1 MKKELKERKFTA
13 IALRILGEFIWEV
26 GELIDKGATLREI
39 ADNISPKFN
48 MDILEEYYDKK
59 AVFVFEDLV
68 PMYKHYNGKNM
79 SVPKFLG
86 KDIMKNSNLYLI
98 RNSQK
103 YLLELKYKNIDRQ
116 TSIKEIYEL
125 VKENADGTFE
135 WLDVQEFFEEKL
147 EIQM

>member
-26 GELIDKGATLREI
+26 GELIKKGATLREI

-48 MDILEEYYDKK
+48 MDILEEYYDNKSML
-59 AVFVFEDLV
+59 VMEDLV
-68 PMYKHYNGKNM
+68 PMYKHFNKN
-79 SVPKFLG
+79 SSSFPKFLG
-86 KDIMKNSNLYLI
+86 TDVMKRANLFLV
-98 RNSQK
+98 RNSLGYLFEMK
-103 YLLELKYKNIDRQ
+103 YGNIDRQ

-125 VKENADGTFE
+125 IEENANGTFE

-147 EIQM
+147 GIQI

>member
-26 GELIDKGATLREI
+26 GELIENGATLREI

-68 PMYKHYNGKNM
+68 PMYKHYNGKNV

-86 KDIMKNSNLYLI
+86 KDVMKNSNLYLI
-98 RNSQK
+98 RSSLK
-103 YLLELKYKNIDRQ
+103 YLLELKYENIDRQ

-125 VKENADGTFE
+125 IEENADGTFE

-147 EIQM
+147 GI

>member
-26 GELIDKGATLREI
+26 GELIENGATLREI

-98 RNSQK
+98 RNSLK

>member
-26 GELIDKGATLREI
+26 GELVEKGATLREI

-68 PMYKHYNGKNM
+68 PMYKHYNGKNS
-79 SVPKFLG
+79 SVSIYLG
-86 KDIMKNSNLYLI
+86 KDVMKNSNLYLV
-98 RNSQK
+98 RNSVK
-103 YLLELKYKNIDRQ
+103 YLFELKYGNIDRQ
-116 TSIKEIYEL
+116 ISIKEIYEL
-125 VKENADGTFE
+125 IKENADATFE

-147 EIQM
+147 GIQI

>member
-59 AVFVFEDLV
+59 AMFIFEDLV
-68 PMYKHYNGKNM
+68 PMYKHYNGKNV

-86 KDIMKNSNLYLI
+86 KDVMKNANLYFI
-98 RNSQK
+98 RNSLK
-103 YLLELKYKNIDRQ
+103 YLLELKYENIDRQ

-125 VKENADGTFE
+125 IEENANGTFE
-135 WLDVQEFFEEKL
+135 WFDVQEFFEEKL
-147 EIQM
+147 GIQ

>member
-26 GELIDKGATLREI
+26 GELIENGATLREI

-68 PMYKHYNGKNM
+68 PMYKHYNGKNV

-86 KDIMKNSNLYLI
+86 KDVMKNSNHYLI
-98 RNSQK
+98 RNSLK
-103 YLLELKYKNIDRQ
+103 YLLELKYENIDRQ

-125 VKENADGTFE
+125 IEENADGTFE

-147 EIQM
+147 GI

>member
-48 MDILEEYYDKK
+48 MDILEEYYDNKS
-59 AVFVFEDLV
+59 VLVMEDLV
-68 PMYKHYNGKNM
+68 PMYKHYNGKNS
-79 SVPKFLG
+79 SVSKYLG
-86 KDIMKNSNLYLI
+86 KDVMKNANLYLI
-98 RNSQK
+98 RNSIK
-103 YLLELKYKNIDRQ
+103 YLLELKYGNIDRQ

-125 VKENADGTFE
+125 IKENANGNFE
-135 WLDVQEFFEEKL
+135 WIDVQEFFEEKL
-147 EIQM
+147 GIQI

>member
-26 GELIDKGATLREI
+26 GELIENGATLREI

-68 PMYKHYNGKNM
+68 PMYKYYNGKNA
-79 SVPKFLG
+79 SVSKYLG
-86 KDIMKNSNLYLI
+86 KDVVKNANLYLI
-98 RNSQK
+98 RNSIK
-103 YLLELKYKNIDRQ
+103 YLLELKYRDIDRQ
-116 TSIKEIYEL
+116 TSIKEIYE
-125 VKENADGTFE
+125 VIKENADVIFE
-135 WLDVQEFFEEKL
+135 WLDVEEFFEEKL
-147 EIQM
+147 GI

>member
-26 GELIDKGATLREI
+26 GELIENGATLREI

-68 PMYKHYNGKNM
+68 PMYKHYNEKNV

-86 KDIMKNSNLYLI
+86 KDVMKNSNLYLI
-98 RNSQK
+98 RNSLK
-103 YLLELKYKNIDRQ
+103 YLLELKYENIDRQ

-125 VKENADGTFE
+125 IEENADGTFE

-147 EIQM
+147 GI

>member
-68 PMYKHYNGKNM
+68 AMYNLYNGKNM

-86 KDIMKNSNLYLI
+86 KDVMKNSNLYLI
-98 RNSQK
+98 RNSLK

>member
-68 PMYKHYNGKNM
+68 PMYKHYNGKNVG
-79 SVPKFLG
+79 VPKFLG
-86 KDIMKNSNLYLI
+86 KDVMKNSNLYLI
-98 RNSQK
+98 RNSLK
-103 YLLELKYKNIDRQ
+103 YLLELKYENIDRQ

-125 VKENADGTFE
+125 IEENADGTFE

-147 EIQM
+147 GI

>member
-59 AVFVFEDLV
+59 AMFIFEDLV
-68 PMYKHYNGKNM
+68 PMYKHYNGKNV

-86 KDIMKNSNLYLI
+86 KDVMKNANLYFI
-98 RNSQK
+98 RNSFK
-103 YLLELKYKNIDRQ
+103 YLLELKYENIDRQ

-125 VKENADGTFE
+125 IEENANGTFE

-147 EIQM
+147 GIQ

>member
-26 GELIDKGATLREI
+26 GELIENGATLREI

-68 PMYKHYNGKNM
+68 PMYKYYNGKNA
-79 SVPKFLG
+79 SVSKYLG
-86 KDIMKNSNLYLI
+86 KDVVKNANLYLI
-98 RNSQK
+98 RNSIK
-103 YLLELKYKNIDRQ
+103 YLLELKYRDIDRQ
-116 TSIKEIYEL
+116 TSIKEIYE
-125 VKENADGTFE
+125 VIKGNADVIFE
-135 WLDVQEFFEEKL
+135 WLDVEEFFEEKL
-147 EIQM
+147 GI

>member
-26 GELIDKGATLREI
+26 GELIDEGATLREI

-98 RNSQK
+98 RNSLK

-147 EIQM
+147 GI

>member
-26 GELIDKGATLREI
+26 GELIENGATLREI

-68 PMYKHYNGKNM
+68 PMYKYYNGKNA
-79 SVPKFLG
+79 SVSKYLG
-86 KDIMKNSNLYLI
+86 KDVVKNANLYLI
-98 RNSQK
+98 RNSIK
-103 YLLELKYKNIDRQ
+103 YLLELKYRDIDRQ
-116 TSIKEIYEL
+116 TSIKEIYE
-125 VKENADGTFE
+125 VIKENADVIFE
-135 WLDVQEFFEEKL
+135 WLDVEEFFEEKSG
-147 EIQM
+147 I

>member
-26 GELIDKGATLREI
+26 GELIENGATLREI

-68 PMYKHYNGKNM
+68 PMYKYYNGKNA
-79 SVPKFLG
+79 SVSKYLG
-86 KDIMKNSNLYLI
+86 KDVVKNANLYLI
-98 RNSQK
+98 RNSIK
-103 YLLELKYKNIDRQ
+103 YLLELKCRDIDRQ
-116 TSIKEIYEL
+116 TSIKEIYE
-125 VKENADGTFE
+125 VIKENADVIFE
-135 WLDVQEFFEEKL
+135 WLDVEEFFEEKL
-147 EIQM
+147 GI

>member
-98 RNSQK
+98 RNSLK

-125 VKENADGTFE
+125 VKENSDGTFE

>member
-26 GELIDKGATLREI
+26 GELIENGATLREI

-68 PMYKHYNGKNM
+68 PMYKHYNGKNA
-79 SVPKFLG
+79 SVSKYLG
-86 KDIMKNSNLYLI
+86 KDVVKNANLYLI
-98 RNSQK
+98 RNSIK
-103 YLLELKYKNIDRQ
+103 YLLELKYRDIDRQ
-116 TSIKEIYEL
+116 TSIKEIYE
-125 VKENADGTFE
+125 VIKENADVIFE
-135 WLDVQEFFEEKL
+135 WLDVEEFFEEKL
-147 EIQM
+147 GI

>member
-26 GELIDKGATLREI
+26 GELIENGATLREI

-68 PMYKHYNGKNM
+68 PMYKYYNGKNA
-79 SVPKFLG
+79 SVSKYLG
-86 KDIMKNSNLYLI
+86 KDVVKNANLYLI
-98 RNSQK
+98 RNSIK
-103 YLLELKYKNIDRQ
+103 YLLELKYRDIDRQ
-116 TSIKEIYEL
+116 TSIKEIYE
-125 VKENADGTFE
+125 VIKENADVIFE
-135 WLDVQEFFEEKL
+135 WIDVEEFFEEKL
-147 EIQM
+147 GI

>member
-26 GELIDKGATLREI
+26 GELIDKGAASREI

-68 PMYKHYNGKNM
+68 PMYKHYNGKNV

-86 KDIMKNSNLYLI
+86 KDVMKNSNLYLI
-98 RNSQK
+98 RNSLK
-103 YLLELKYKNIDRQ
+103 YLLELKYENIDRQ

-125 VKENADGTFE
+125 IEENADGTFE

-147 EIQM
+147 GI

>member
-98 RNSQK
+98 RNSLK
-103 YLLELKYKNIDRQ
+103 YLLELKYENIDRQ

>member
-68 PMYKHYNGKNM
+68 PMYKRYNGKNM

-98 RNSQK
+98 RNSLK

>member
-26 GELIDKGATLREI
+26 GELIENGATLREI

-68 PMYKHYNGKNM
+68 PMYKHYNGKNV

-86 KDIMKNSNLYLI
+86 KDVMKNSNLYLI
-98 RNSQK
+98 RNSLK
-103 YLLELKYKNIDRQ
+103 YLLELKYENIDRQ

-125 VKENADGTFE
+125 IEENADGTFE

-147 EIQM
+147 GI

>member
-26 GELIDKGATLREI
+26 GELIDKGATLRKI

-68 PMYKHYNGKNM
+68 PMYKHYNGKNV

-86 KDIMKNSNLYLI
+86 KDVMKNSNLYLI
-98 RNSQK
+98 RNSLK
-103 YLLELKYKNIDRQ
+103 YLLELKYENIDRQ

-125 VKENADGTFE
+125 IEENADGIFE

-147 EIQM
+147 GI

>member
-26 GELIDKGATLREI
+26 GELIDRGATLREI

-59 AVFVFEDLV
+59 AIFVFEDLV
-68 PMYKHYNGKNM
+68 SMYKHYNEKNV

-86 KDIMKNSNLYLI
+86 KDVMKNANLYLI
-98 RNSQK
+98 RNSLK
-103 YLLELKYKNIDRQ
+103 YLLELKYGNIDRQ
-116 TSIKEIYEL
+116 TSIREIYEL
-125 VKENADGTFE
+125 IEKNADGTFE

-147 EIQM
+147 GIQI

>member
-26 GELIDKGATLREI
+26 GELIENGATLREI

-68 PMYKHYNGKNM
+68 PMYKYYNGKNA
-79 SVPKFLG
+79 SVSKFLG

-98 RNSQK
+98 RNSLK